1 MEPKK
6 VTEALMDPYWV
17 IALQDELNQFERQI
31 VRKLVPRSITGLY
44 LVLHRYLEVTG

>member
-6 VTEALMDPYWV
+6 VTEALIDPDWV

-31 VRKLVPRSITGLY
+31 TWKLVPRSITSLY
-44 LVLHRYLEVTG
+44 LVLHRYSEVTG